1 MAWLPGPAMRRY
13 TALLAAGVA
22 AIAAIG
28 VVVAV
33 DIGGLAIPTRDHD
46 IRVDPIIDRQNLFT
60 TARVT
65 VQNTGARDL
74 TGVTVN
80 FGGGDKLVIG
90 DLAAGDQMIVT
101 PPEGN
106 AMEMVAVTADGGLLA
121 VGEYREPPKMV
132 GMMGS

>member
-1 MAWLPGPAMRRY
+1 MPCAAGPAVRRY
-13 TALLAAGVA
+13 TALLIAGVA
-22 AIAAIG
+22 AIASIG
-28 VVVAV
+28 AVVAV
-33 DIGGLAIPTRDHD
+33 DIGGLAIPTRDRD
-46 IRVDPIIDRQNLFT
+46 LRVDPIIDRQNLFT

-65 VQNTGARDL
+65 VQNTGALDL

-80 FGGGDKLVIG
+80 FGGGDTLVIG

-101 PPEGN
+101 PPAGN
-106 AMEMVAVTADGGLLA
+106 AMEMVAVTADGGVLA

>member
-1 MAWLPGPAMRRY
+1 MRRY